1 MIKIRDSIRQG
12 GVLSTNLYG
21 SLMDQISKEIRNNDL
36 GIPLYENGVKKACL
50 LWVDDVLLIALEG
63 ELQPQ
68 LDITAE
74 VSNTY
79 HVEFGEPKSNSMNIQ
94 NKNKK
99 TKNKHE
105 YEIDDIKLKQT
116 EKYKYLGYMQ
126 NSKNNNEDQIKIT
139 KGRVEAAYQNMM
151 TLAENSTFNKIEME
165 TIWTI
170 IQACILPII
179 TYSGEA
185 WKKTK
190 KNYDEANKILDK
202 ILKRILK
209 VPRTGTPREALYI
222 ETGTFDPETI
232 IKRNRINMEA
242 RIRNGT
248 NETMKLILEAKHK
261 QSWIQQNKEIKE
273 EMNIEDGEME
283 GNLYQIKEMNKTKMR
298 EEFKTRINKTAQH
311 KSKMQY
317 YYEGIQNEWT
327 PGKTANYMRKLT
339 RNEASIIFQ
348 ARTRMLKLKDN
359 YKNGNTNLT
368 CRICEKEEETQK
380 HALEECEILNN
391 NHKSIT
397 KQDIFKDNV
406 KELRITAKIIE
417 QRMKNYY
424 DSQQSYIPKKKNNQ
438 TNKQNQIN
446 TTLQI

>member
-1 MIKIRDSIRQG
+1 
-12 GVLSTNLYG
+12 
-21 SLMDQISKEIRNNDL
+21 
-36 GIPLYENGVKKACL
+36 
-50 LWVDDVLLIALEG
+50 
-63 ELQPQ
+63 
-68 LDITAE
+68 
-74 VSNTY
+74 
-79 HVEFGEPKSNSMNIQ
+79 
-94 NKNKK
+94 
-99 TKNKHE
+99 
-105 YEIDDIKLKQT
+105 
-116 EKYKYLGYMQ
+116 
-126 NSKNNNEDQIKIT
+126 
-139 KGRVEAAYQNMM
+139 
-151 TLAENSTFNKIEME
+151 
-165 TIWTI
+165 
-170 IQACILPII
+170 
-179 TYSGEA
+179 
-185 WKKTK
+185 
-190 KNYDEANKILDK
+190 
-202 ILKRILK
+202 
-209 VPRTGTPREALYI
+209 
-222 ETGTFDPETI
+222 
-232 IKRNRINMEA
+232 MEA

-397 KQDIFKDNV
+397 KQDIFKDDV